1 MSSERETDA
10 LPRSQQ
16 SIDEHERRMA
26 ALAGTWDGPRVELI
40 LERLR
45 SDLTTS
51 NHMQKQAARLI
62 IQMQQWVADLLG
74 GLYVNC
80 VYCGHRYG
88 PVEDTPTSN
97 EQLLFEHIIVCP
109 QHPLRAARE
118 GLFAAI
124 GYLRI
129 LLGRAEAVHKKY
141 PQEHQITI
149 REVPEWINY
158 LSGLLGSKP
167 PEVPDLVQEKA
178 RRIYYQDI
186 VYDLCR
192 QLDTL
197 LGRKPGMG
205 VVSGTLEAPSKEP
218 QLALQT
224 FQDQA
229 KHYRELQNWFPR
241 MADGE
246 LMYPDRGVY
255 QIHSADEALTWFVK
269 HHRTARLDT
278 RNSTTWPYPG
288 CIPARCYSVLEDAEA
303 EARRRTNAD
312 RPDTGR
318 SG

>member
-1 MSSERETDA
+1 
-10 LPRSQQ
+10 
-16 SIDEHERRMA
+16 
-26 ALAGTWDGPRVELI
+26 
-40 LERLR
+40 
-45 SDLTTS
+45 
-51 NHMQKQAARLI
+51 
-62 IQMQQWVADLLG
+62 MQQWVVDLQNG
-74 GLYVNC
+74 MHVNC

-109 QHPLRAARE
+109 QHPLRATRE

-129 LLGRAEAVHKKY
+129 LLGRAEAVHKKH
-141 PQEHQITI
+141 PQEHQVTI

-167 PEVPDLVQEKA
+167 PEVPDLAQEKE

-197 LGRKPGMG
+197 LGREPGMG

-218 QLALQT
+218 QLALQD
-224 FQDQA
+224 FRAQA
-229 KHYRELQNWFPR
+229 LHYRELKAFFPK

-246 LMYPDRGVY
+246 LMYPDMDVY
-255 QIHSADEALTWFVK
+255 QVHTRDEGQTWYVGK
-269 HHRTARLDT
+269 HRTAKLDT
-278 RNSTTWPYPG
+278 HNACLFPYAG
-288 CIPARCYSVLEDAEA
+288 CVVDRCYSVLEDAED
-303 EARRRTNAD
+303 EAKRRTDAAAI
-312 RPDTGR
+312 
-318 SG
+318 